1 MYLLG
6 FSCFHQETRDVR
18 SRCVYDIWSTLDNGL
33 REIILADCGMFSV
46 AENPRAFVYA
56 FKPSRV
62 PIALPTSSGLGDFKR
77 QPARSLMLQLQPE

>member
-18 SRCVYDIWSTLDNGL
+18 SGCVYGIWITLDNDL
-33 REIILADCGMFSV
+33 REIILADCDMFSIV
-46 AENPRAFVYA
+46 ESPRALIYA

-62 PIALPTSSGLGDFKR
+62 PISVPTSSGLGDFKR
-77 QPARSLMLQLQPE
+77 QPARPLMLQLHPG